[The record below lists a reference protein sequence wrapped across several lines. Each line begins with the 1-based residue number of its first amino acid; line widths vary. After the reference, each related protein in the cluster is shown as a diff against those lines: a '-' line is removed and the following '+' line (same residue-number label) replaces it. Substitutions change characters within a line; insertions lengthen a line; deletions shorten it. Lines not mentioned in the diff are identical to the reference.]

1 MITLETIRDYWIM
14 LAMAVG
20 SGAVGGLAF
29 ELLQTRL
36 GQQSGVFERF
46 AKREEG
52 IDIGGFASIVLGAVA
67 AIAVLYF
74 FPPTITV
81 TEGEVTTTQFDL
93 VQLIALSLIVGST
106 GGVILQAAQQR
117 VQQRIQSV
125 GTVAQTQVQQV
136 GSVAEEAANEAKEQL
151 NKVVQQH
158 NLDKAL
164 LVPVYGALTRL
175 EENVQHEVDTGEQ
188 TLTAATGAPSQ

>member
-14 LAMAVG
+14 LAMAAG